1 MLSHPY
7 PFIMQK
13 IHCSYFKYCTLIFFC
28 LVLNITSR
36 AQEYGAD
43 ELFSM
48 ARNAAFEED
57 DYPKAIK
64 LAKQALDQSPDYTG
78 IRIFLGR
85 VYTWSKKTDS
95 ARVEFEKVLK
105 DNPGHEDGSFA
116 YGSLEYW
123 NDNSKKALDIV
134 NSGLEVHPDAEN
146 LLLLKAKVL
155 RDLKEY
161 KLAQEANSRLLK
173 INPKNTEARSLSQRL
188 TILSAKNQIGATYD
202 FVYFD
207 EQFDDPWHLASID
220 YSRQT
225 KIGSI
230 VARVNYAN
238 RFNNNALQFEVDAY
252 PSISETFYAYVN
264 AGFSDDAGIFPEY
277 RAGFSLYANLPW
289 ALEAEAGFRLLGFD
303 DQTWIYTASI
313 GKYYKSF
320 WFNFRT
326 FLTPSN
332 SSVSQSYSFMTRY
345 YLGGADDFLSL
356 RVGTG
361 LSPDN
366 QTNNI
371 LYNNG
376 NQYRLKSD
384 NIAIGYRKTLW
395 STNVLF
401 IETGIQ
407 NQEYR
412 QGEKG
417 NQFTIGVGYLKRF

>member
-1 MLSHPY
+1 MKYSHLD
-7 PFIMQK
+7 
-13 IHCSYFKYCTLIFFC
+13 LIEFAGEKKN
-28 LVLNITSR
+28 LLE
-36 AQEYGAD
+36 EYG
-43 ELFSM
+43 LLKNSH
-48 ARNAAFEED
+48 N
-57 DYPKAIK
+57 IK
-64 LAKQALDQSPDYTG
+64 LEL
-78 IRIFLGR
+78 
-85 VYTWSKKTDS
+85 
-95 ARVEFEKVLK
+95 
-105 DNPGHEDGSFA
+105 EDGSELNVDYTINNPTCPDEDGLFSA
-116 YGSLEYW
+116 SMDGS
-123 NDNSKKALDIV
+123 
-134 NSGLEVHPDAEN
+134 SGI
-146 LLLLKAKVL
+146 
-155 RDLKEY
+155 Y
-161 KLAQEANSRLLK
+161 S
-173 INPKNTEARSLSQRL
+173 
-188 TILSAKNQIGATYD
+188 
-202 FVYFD
+202 VYFD

>member
-1 MLSHPY
+1 MLLHQYS
-7 PFIMQK
+7 FIMSK
-13 IHCSYFKYCTLIFFC
+13 TDHLYLKYFTVFFFC
-28 LVLNITSR
+28 LFLNLQAN
-36 AQEYGAD
+36 AQEYGSD
-43 ELFSM
+43 ELFTM

-95 ARVEFEKVLK
+95 ARVEFERVLK

-123 NDNSKKALDIV
+123 NDDSPKALQIV
-134 NSGLEVHPDAEN
+134 NTGLEAHPDSEN

-161 KLAQEANSRLLK
+161 KLAQEANSKLLK
-173 INPKNTEARSLSQRL
+173 INPNNTEARSLSQRL
-188 TILSAKNQIGATYD
+188 TTLAAKNQIGATYD

-225 KIGSI
+225 KLGSV

-238 RFNNNALQFEVDAY
+238 RFNTNAFQFEVDAY

-264 AGFSDDAGIFPEY
+264 AGISDNAGIFPEY

-303 DQTWIYTASI
+303 DATWIYTASI

-320 WFNFRT
+320 WFNLRT

-345 YLGGADDFLSL
+345 YLGGADDYLSL
-356 RVGTG
+356 RIGTG

-376 NQYRLKSD
+376 NQYRLKSN
-384 NIAIGYRKTLW
+384 NISLGFRKTLW
-395 STNVLF
+395 ATNVVF
-401 IETGIQ
+401 IETGLE
-407 NQEYR
+407 NQEYQ
-412 QGEKG
+412 QGETG
-417 NQFTIGVGYLKRF
+417 NQLTIGVGYLKRF

>member
-1 MLSHPY
+1 MYATKMNLLNKSTFNY
-7 PFIMQK
+7 LTVILF
-13 IHCSYFKYCTLIFFC
+13 YLC
-28 LVLNITSR
+28 LQTNAFS
-36 AQEYGAD
+36 QNYSSD
-43 ELFSM
+43 ELFTM
-48 ARNAAFEED
+48 AREAAFEED
-57 DYPKAIK
+57 NYPKAIK
-64 LAKQALDQSPDYTG
+64 FSKKALDQSPNYTG
-78 IRIFLGR
+78 IRVFLGR
-85 VYTWSKKTDS
+85 LYTWSKNIDS

-105 DNPGHEDGSFA
+105 NNPGHEDGSFA
-116 YGSLEYW
+116 YASLEYW
-123 NDNSKKALDIV
+123 NDDSKKALNII
-134 NSGLEVHPDAEN
+134 NNGLEAHPDSEN

-155 RDLKEY
+155 KDLKEY

-173 INPKNTEARSLSQRL
+173 INPGNTEARSLSQRL
-188 TILSAKNQIGATYD
+188 TTLSAKNQIGLTYD

-207 EQFDDPWHLASID
+207 EQFDDPWHLSSID

-225 KIGSI
+225 KLGSV

-238 RFNNNALQFEVDAY
+238 RFRTNAFQFEVDAY
-252 PSISETFYAYVN
+252 PSISKTFYAYVN
-264 AGFSDDAGIFPEY
+264 AGISDKEGIFPDY

-289 ALEAEAGFRLLGFD
+289 AMEAEAGFRLLGFD
-303 DQTWIYTASI
+303 DETWIYTASV

-332 SSVSQSYSFMTRY
+332 SSVSQSFSLITRY
-345 YLGGADDFLSL
+345 YLGGADDYLNL
-356 RVGTG
+356 RIGTG

-376 NQYRLKSD
+376 NQYRLKSN
-384 NIAIGYRKTLW
+384 NIFLGYRKTLW
-395 STNVLF
+395 STNVVF
-401 IETGIQ
+401 IEGGLE

-412 QGEKG
+412 QGETG